1 MPDNLIADVAA
12 GTSLR
17 QAAAMAGIE
26 LKSTCGGEGTCGLC
40 LVRITEGRQ
49 AARPAGGNV
58 APKRR
63 REGYVPAC
71 RTSVQGDMTVEVP
84 EFARLAQHRVL
95 VDKIRSREILTEEE
109 ADVVGRFGLQ
119 PLLRRLTLKLDSP
132 TLTENASD
140 WARLVA
146 ALRREAGLGALTFT
160 ASLAT
165 LSRLPSALRRGEWEV
180 TVWLMGWDDALAG
193 AAEEGSAAAAARHRG
208 ISAGAGGN
216 GSGRATFSDAPAQV
230 TVVDVAPG
238 QPAGPDLGLA
248 VDIGTTSVVT
258 YLVDLERGE
267 TIAARGTFNHQAH
280 YGDDVITRMIH
291 ASEAPGGLGELHEA
305 VVETINELID
315 GMCLASGVSATAIR
329 TVVASG
335 NTTMEHFFL
344 GLPPD
349 FIRLEPY
356 IPLAVEFPI
365 VTAGDLGLRT
375 NSSALTRCVPSV
387 ASYVGGDITAGV
399 LVAGVAESDDVTLFI
414 DIGTNGEMVLGN
426 RDWMVSCACSAGPC
440 FEGGGVTHGLRAV
453 PGAIERLEIE
463 PDYEVRVETVGGAEP
478 RGICGSGLVDA
489 LAKLREVGIIDRAG
503 KFQKVD
509 TPRLREGPDGPE
521 FVLYGQADAGV
532 AFAGAAGGATAGSDV
547 ATGATA
553 SSAMAAGDPP
563 VAREIVI
570 TEADV
575 KNLIRAKGAVYAGI
589 RSLLGAVNLDL
600 QAVKRIYIAGGFG
613 NYLNVRDA
621 VRIGM
626 LPDVD
631 PSRYRFVGNTSV
643 KGARAAL
650 LSRKAFETS
659 RELASKMTYLELSAG
674 RGFMEEFVSA
684 LFLPHTD
691 LTQFPSVQG

>member
-1 MPDNLIADVAA
+1 MSYRVTFVPDNLIADVAA

-26 LKSTCGGEGTCGLC
+26 LKSACGGEGTCGLC

-49 AARPAGGNV
+49 AARSAGGNV
-58 APKRR
+58 APRRR

-95 VDKIRSREILTEEE
+95 VDKIRSREVLTEEE

-119 PLLRRLTLKLDSP
+119 PLLRRLTLKLDCP

-160 ASLAT
+160 AGLAT

-180 TVWLMGWDDALAG
+180 TVWLMGWDD
-193 AAEEGSAAAAARHRG
+193 
-208 ISAGAGGN
+208 I
-216 GSGRATFSDAPAQV
+216 PAQV

-238 QPAGPDLGLA
+238 QPTGPDLGLA

-258 YLVDLERGE
+258 YLVDLEHGE

-280 YGDDVITRMIH
+280 YGDDVITRIIH

-315 GMCLASGVSATAIR
+315 GLCLASGVSATSIR

-335 NTTMEHFFL
+335 NTTMEHLFL

-375 NSSALTRCVPSV
+375 NPSALTRCVPSV

-521 FVLYGQADAGV
+521 FVLYGQADAG
-532 AFAGAAGGATAGSDV
+532 AAS
-547 ATGATA
+547 
-553 SSAMAAGDPP
+553 GDPP

-575 KNLIRAKGAVYAGI
+575 KNLIRAKGAIYAGI

-650 LSRKAFETS
+650 LSRKAFETC